1 MCTMRAL
8 GAVKGSSVV
17 PRGVRMA
24 VTLKQ
29 HVLKRSLERATTGTS
44 ASTIGLVVGDLDLF
58 YMTMPRVAMHAA
70 MHLCVAM
77 RDCPAYYIYVCAMH
91 VGIHMPYVAMYVA
104 MRIAIRA
111 TVCVVMPMHVAM
123 HVCHVHAH
131 RHAWCMYGHDRA
143 SHETSCRKSHRR
155 HQCRF

>member
-1 MCTMRAL
+1 MRAL

-29 HVLKRSLERATTGTS
+29 HVLKRSIERATTGTS

-70 MHLCVAM
+70 MHCCRTHYNA
-77 RDCPAYYIYVCAMH
+77 
-91 VGIHMPYVAMYVA
+91 
-104 MRIAIRA
+104 
-111 TVCVVMPMHVAM
+111 
-123 HVCHVHAH
+123 
-131 RHAWCMYGHDRA
+131 YGHDYMSFHASCHENVCYHACCHAFVRA
-143 SHETSCRKSHRR
+143 PFLCQRIW
-155 HQCRF
+155 